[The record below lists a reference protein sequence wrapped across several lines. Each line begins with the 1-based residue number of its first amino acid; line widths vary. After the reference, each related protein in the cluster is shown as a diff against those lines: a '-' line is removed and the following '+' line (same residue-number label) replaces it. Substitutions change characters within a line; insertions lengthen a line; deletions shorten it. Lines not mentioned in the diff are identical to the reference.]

1 MERSCLTASDHER
14 YLDSLARS
22 KAMCADKL
30 RHGGCSK
37 EQCASCEKKK
47 LLDACEAELAPYSRL
62 LLKDK
67 TEIAVGNIAVSHP
80 TLEEVRENSEMDKR
94 ARREALKEWHSEG
107 LREFMLYDGG
117 LIVWAAIILVPI
129 IFPIIGCMEWFL

>member
-1 MERSCLTASDHER
+1 MDNNYLTANDHER

-37 EQCASCEKKK
+37 EQCASCEKKQ

-67 TEIAVGNIAVSHP
+67 TDIAISNIAAAHP
-80 TLEEVRENSEMDKR
+80 TLEEVEEMIESDR
-94 ARREALKEWHSEG
+94 QTRREAVIQANKDVNWEWMHS
-107 LREFMLYDGG
+107 GG
-117 LIVWAAIILVPI
+117 WMAVVAVILVPI
-129 IFPIIGCMEWFL
+129 IVPIIGCMEWFL